1 MIPSERQKEI
11 LDLVAEKGVI
21 SINTLIEKFNVSHMT
36 IRRDIQK
43 LEKTGAIVSVSG
55 GIQTLERLSI
65 EPSHSNKALMCE
77 REKQQISQCA
87 IEHIPHGA
95 SIYLD
100 AGTTALAIAK
110 NIAHRSDLIVVTND
124 FVIAAFLIEHSAC
137 KLIHTGGV
145 VCRENS
151 SCVGTFA
158 AKILQNTYVDIAFI
172 STSSWSLKGLTT
184 PHEDKIAVKEAII
197 HSSGKRILI
206 TDSSKYGKVA
216 TFFIAPLSIFDLII
230 TDNNLS
236 EHAIKTIKER
246 NLAIQIAK

>member
-1 MIPSERQKEI
+1 MIPSERQQQI

-21 SINTLIEKFNVSHMT
+21 SITALIEKFNVSHMT

-55 GIQTLERLSI
+55 GIQTLERLPF
-65 EPSHSNKALMCE
+65 EPSHSNKALMSEYEKE
-77 REKQQISQCA
+77 RISQCA
-87 IEHIPHGA
+87 AEHILHGS

-100 AGTTALAIAK
+100 AGTTSLALAK
-110 NIAHRSDLIVVTND
+110 NIAHRSDLIIITND

-158 AKILQNTYVDIAFI
+158 AKILLNTYVDIAFI

-184 PHEDKIAVKEAII
+184 PDEDKIAVKEAII
-197 HSSGKRILI
+197 NSSGKRILI

-216 TFFIAPLSIFDLII
+216 TFFIAPLTVFDLII
-230 TDNNLS
+230 TDNKLS